1 MINDRDK
8 HLKILSELAV
18 HLNEME
24 YQPRLEIQGK
34 EFDLPETILAL
45 EFAIETIE
53 GPEEA

>member
-1 MINDRDK
+1 MSGRDK
-8 HLKILSELAV
+8 HLKLLTDLAT

-45 EFAIETIE
+45 EAGIEALE
-53 GPEEA
+53 GPEES

>member
-1 MINDRDK
+1 MNDREK
-8 HLKILSELAV
+8 HLKLLTDLAV

-34 EFDLPETILAL
+34 EFDLPETILA
-45 EFAIETIE
+45 IEYGISAIE